1 MYGGDEVSTINQR
14 RLVLARRIVTKLV
27 VSNAMSD
34 TPELA
39 DRMISHPVRHGER
52 SLRQVILRKVR
63 LCPALCAHLRS
74 PALHAQRVHNVH
86 HLVWGCGGCRRV
98 QHLQHSPCHGY
109 IRADYFL
116 HDCLITVPRK
126 AGLCRKI
133 HDCISA
139 RPQAAA
145 CNEVANMTCSG

>member
-63 LCPALCAHLRS
+63 PTPALWTRRCS
-74 PALHAQRVHNVH
+74 PLSGLGIEQWMYLAS
-86 HLVWGCGGCRRV
+86 CGG
-98 QHLQHSPCHGY
+98 
-109 IRADYFL
+109 
-116 HDCLITVPRK
+116 
-126 AGLCRKI
+126 
-133 HDCISA
+133 
-139 RPQAAA
+139 
-145 CNEVANMTCSG
+145 

>member
-1 MYGGDEVSTINQR
+1 MGVMRSAPLISGDWSWHGGEGGNVWGWVSIINQRIGCAGRAGEEMMYGGDEVSTINQR

-63 LCPALCAHLRS
+63 PS
-74 PALHAQRVHNVH
+74 PAL
-86 HLVWGCGGCRRV
+86 
-98 QHLQHSPCHGY
+98 
-109 IRADYFL
+109 
-116 HDCLITVPRK
+116 
-126 AGLCRKI
+126 
-133 HDCISA
+133 
-139 RPQAAA
+139 
-145 CNEVANMTCSG
+145 

>member
-63 LCPALCAHLRS
+63 PCPALCAHLRS
-74 PALHAQRVHNVH
+74 PALHAQSKEYIMYITLCGVVAD
-86 HLVWGCGGCRRV
+86 VEGCNI
-98 QHLQHSPCHGY
+98 SN
-109 IRADYFL
+109 
-116 HDCLITVPRK
+116 TVPVM
-126 AGLCRKI
+126 
-133 HDCISA
+133 D
-139 RPQAAA
+139 
-145 CNEVANMTCSG
+145 T

>member
-63 LCPALCAHLRS
+63 PSFALRPACAALPCMGKEHLIYLTLCGECGA
-74 PALHAQRVHNVH
+74 VGNV
-86 HLVWGCGGCRRV
+86 
-98 QHLQHSPCHGY
+98 
-109 IRADYFL
+109 
-116 HDCLITVPRK
+116 
-126 AGLCRKI
+126 
-133 HDCISA
+133 
-139 RPQAAA
+139 
-145 CNEVANMTCSG
+145 E